1 MDYKELAE
9 NILSDIMNNRPL
21 AEILLKTK
29 IFASKRGDNELLGW
43 VTKELEGYGDEMP
56 PKYRFVSSGLKVIVY
71 IPYVRTDSVD
81 FQIDM
86 IEDENVSNRLS
97 KWGFQNPISEIE
109 NLCKNSEKDGR
120 ISTKVPVFIYQ
131 YLDKFIN
138 GDIQDTYQYTTPAAV
153 SQILVSVKS
162 VLIDFLL
169 EVSKEE
175 DIDFNTFIK
184 NNPNM
189 GNRITINAGIMN
201 TGSGSVN
208 AQGATTVVGSNNEIN
223 VENKNELLRIIKEI
237 DKIAAEA
244 GPNTDY
250 EEVSKDIKD
259 ELKKDKP
266 ANNFLKRC
274 FQLIPSFLTGLSASV
289 VANQLNPLITAAL
302 ALL

>member
-1 MDYKELAE
+1 
-9 NILSDIMNNRPL
+9 
-21 AEILLKTK
+21 
-29 IFASKRGDNELLGW
+29 
-43 VTKELEGYGDEMP
+43 
-56 PKYRFVSSGLKVIVY
+56 
-71 IPYVRTDSVD
+71 
-81 FQIDM
+81 
-86 IEDENVSNRLS
+86 
-97 KWGFQNPISEIE
+97 
-109 NLCKNSEKDGR
+109 
-120 ISTKVPVFIYQ
+120 
-131 YLDKFIN
+131 
-138 GDIQDTYQYTTPAAV
+138 
-153 SQILVSVKS
+153 

-189 GNRITINAGIMN
+189 GNRITINAGIVN

-266 ANNFLKRC
+266 ANIFLKRC
-274 FQLIPSFLTGLSASV
+274 FQLIPSFLTGFSASV

>member
-81 FQIDM
+81 FPIDM

-138 GDIQDTYQYTTPAAV
+138 GDIQDAYQYTTPAAV

-189 GNRITINAGIMN
+189 GNRITINAGIVN

-266 ANNFLKRC
+266 ANNFLKRY

-289 VANQLNPLITAAL
+289 VANQLNPLITDAL

>member
-1 MDYKELAE
+1 
-9 NILSDIMNNRPL
+9 
-21 AEILLKTK
+21 
-29 IFASKRGDNELLGW
+29 
-43 VTKELEGYGDEMP
+43 
-56 PKYRFVSSGLKVIVY
+56 
-71 IPYVRTDSVD
+71 
-81 FQIDM
+81 
-86 IEDENVSNRLS
+86 
-97 KWGFQNPISEIE
+97 
-109 NLCKNSEKDGR
+109 
-120 ISTKVPVFIYQ
+120 
-131 YLDKFIN
+131 
-138 GDIQDTYQYTTPAAV
+138 
-153 SQILVSVKS
+153 
-162 VLIDFLL
+162 
-169 EVSKEE
+169 
-175 DIDFNTFIK
+175 
-184 NNPNM
+184 M
-189 GNRITINAGIMN
+189 GNRITINAGIVN

-244 GPNTDY
+244 GPITDH

>member
-56 PKYRFVSSGLKVIVY
+56 PKYRFVSSGLKVIVF

-81 FQIDM
+81 FPIDM

-131 YLDKFIN
+131 YIDKFIN
-138 GDIQDTYQYTTPAAV
+138 GDIQDAYQYTTPAAV

-175 DIDFNTFIK
+175 DIDFNTFLK

-189 GNRITINAGIMN
+189 GNKITINAGIVN
-201 TGSGSVN
+201 TGSGNVN

-237 DKIAAEA
+237 DKISAEA
-244 GPNTDY
+244 GTNTDY

-289 VANQLNPLITAAL
+289 VANQLDPLITAAL

>member
-81 FQIDM
+81 FPIDM

-138 GDIQDTYQYTTPAAV
+138 GDIQDAYQYTTPAAV

-175 DIDFNTFIK
+175 DIDFNTFTRWR
-184 NNPNM
+184 N
-189 GNRITINAGIMN
+189 
-201 TGSGSVN
+201 
-208 AQGATTVVGSNNEIN
+208 
-223 VENKNELLRIIKEI
+223 
-237 DKIAAEA
+237 
-244 GPNTDY
+244 
-250 EEVSKDIKD
+250 
-259 ELKKDKP
+259 
-266 ANNFLKRC
+266 
-274 FQLIPSFLTGLSASV
+274 
-289 VANQLNPLITAAL
+289 
-302 ALL
+302 